1 MTTAKKTSGIVKLG
15 TNSYQ
20 IRVQTTCPRTGRR
33 REVERVRECTLQQAK
48 ALQVEWRAE
57 LIETLGAARAPRER
71 QRLRDFVPSWL
82 AGRKDE
88 LKPSSALKIAIVWDL
103 HIATSTLADLYVD
116 EITWDD
122 VTAWIEDLKIA
133 TYIPGKGEA
142 GKRESRSDK
151 SAERPYSKTTIR
163 GYFRVLRTILTQATA
178 KAGVRN
184 PCADQKGPRAK
195 RRSKNYLHAGDL
207 RNVLAYV
214 REHCPTW
221 YPAVLLDSFTAL
233 RWGELSAL
241 RWDDIDEAKGV
252 IRVERGNWRGTVI
265 NSTKTGDDEDPE
277 EKLVPLMPEIAEVLR
292 AHRQRMV
299 KDQHPGLAEG
309 WIFPTERGTLHRGTP
324 LRDVLDAACAACAT
338 ERRITTHG
346 LRHTANDLL
355 RRCAAGDVVRAITG
369 HATEAMT
376 HHYSHIDEA
385 EKLAAQQRAFG
396 VVAATTSGGP
406 KEGIKE
412 GMALDEGTNPVHETS
427 QVC

>member
-1 MTTAKKTSGIVKLG
+1 
-15 TNSYQ
+15 
-20 IRVQTTCPRTGRR
+20 
-33 REVERVRECTLQQAK
+33 VRECTRQQAK
-48 ALQVEWRAE
+48 AFQVEWHAE
-57 LIETLGAARAPRER
+57 LIETFAAPRAPKAR

-103 HIATSTLADLYVD
+103 HIVTSTLADLYID

-122 VTAWIEDLKIA
+122 VTAWIERLKVA
-133 TYIPGKGEA
+133 TFIPGKGKAEN
-142 GKRESRSDK
+142 RETRSEK
-151 SAERPYSKTTIR
+151 STARAYSKTTIR
-163 GYFRVLRTILTQATA
+163 GYFRVLRTIITAATA
-178 KAGVRN
+178 HMGVRN
-184 PCADQKGPRAK
+184 PCSDQKAPRAK
-195 RRSKNYLHAGDL
+195 RRSKNFLGAADL
-207 RNVLAYV
+207 SNVLGYV
-214 REHCPTW
+214 RERFPFW

-241 RWDDIDEAKGV
+241 RWKDIDEQKGV
-252 IRVERGNWRGTVI
+252 IRVERGNWRGKVI

-277 EKLVPLMPEIAEVLR
+277 EKLVPLMAEIADVLR

-309 WIFPTERGTLHRGTP
+309 WIFPTERGTLHKGTP
-324 LRDVLDAACAACAT
+324 LRDVLDAACAACNT
-338 ERRITTHG
+338 ERRITPHG

-376 HHYSHIDEA
+376 HHYSHVDEA
-385 EKLAAQQRAFG
+385 EKLEAQRRAFA
-396 VVAATTSGGP
+396 VVAGTNEKAVAKSENVP
-406 KEGIKE
+406 KEGPKGGIKGGIE
-412 GMALDEGTNPVHETS
+412 VIDATILVREAA